1 MTTFEAMR
9 EASGASDRALS
20 AVMALAIERIGLTT
34 RTAVTMAMVATTL
47 DEADLDGRERALMR
61 VLLEKAAEVWREG
74 VELSVSK

>member
-1 MTTFEAMR
+1 
-9 EASGASDRALS
+9 
-20 AVMALAIERIGLTT
+20 MALAIERIGLTT